1 MARIALRATAAT
13 ARARILPVTRAAFR
27 PTAASRLPA
36 PAPGFERNL
45 ILVRQRGWQSP
56 EDWRAIADL
65 VRELDPRIEP
75 FVVDAGLPNSYTRR
89 AAAARP
95 ALVFSPGILG
105 YFKPRRGKVYHGR
118 PIAKMEQ
125 LRLLAAHGVPV
136 PRSMLLQPGARLDPA
151 EWGEFVILKPSDLW
165 SSSFGKG
172 IQLMRTARVRYIEPA
187 AYPEGHPGRRGPMI
201 VQKFVDS
208 GERISLYRVLTL
220 FGEPLYCQHNFSAAP
235 RVNLTAPDVEIE
247 NAVVATQA
255 VAKEKHFV
263 NDADVLTVARA
274 AHAAM
279 PGIPLKGCD
288 VIRDRHT
295 GKLFV
300 LEVNPGGNTWHF
312 SSTYLAEARRQNG
325 PEFEAERRS
334 QFDALRTAAR
344 VLVERTN
351 AEAE

>member
-1 MARIALRATAAT
+1 LARIALRATAA
-13 ARARILPVTRAAFR
+13 ARARVLPVTRAAFR
-27 PTAASRLPA
+27 PAAAPRSPA
-36 PAPGFERNL
+36 PVQAFERNL

-56 EDWRAIADL
+56 EDWQAIAAF
-65 VRELDPRIEP
+65 VRERDPRIEP
-75 FVVDAGLPNSYTRR
+75 FVVDSGLPNSYTRR

-95 ALVFSPGILG
+95 TFVFSPGKLG
-105 YFKPRRGKVYHGR
+105 YFQPRRGKVYEGR

-151 EWGEFVILKPSDLW
+151 EWGAFVILKPSDLW
-165 SSSFGKG
+165 SSSQGKG
-172 IQLMRTARVRYIEPA
+172 IHLMRTERVRYIDPA
-187 AYPEGHPGRRGPMI
+187 AYPEGHPGRLGPMI
-201 VQKFVDS
+201 VQRFIDS
-208 GERISLYRVLTL
+208 GDRISLYRVLTL
-220 FGEPLYCQHNFSAAP
+220 FGEPLYCQQNFGAAP
-235 RVNLTAPDVEIE
+235 RVDLAAPDEEIE

-263 NDADVLTVARA
+263 RDADVLAVARA

-279 PGIPLKGCD
+279 PRIPLKGCD

-325 PEFEAERRS
+325 PEFEAERLR

-351 AEAE
+351 AEAS